1 MRLKGWVLL
10 EVFSE
15 AQGMDAIGGF
25 REAQGMGATGGF

>member
-1 MRLKGWVLL
+1 MQL

-15 AQGMDAIGGF
+15 AQGMGAIGGF